1 MKKII
6 FVASTKDSFP
16 FLDELTIELV
26 QRNFEIEVFDMFSM
40 QTVKRSTSHNSIISH
55 PFGNIL
61 SNYTRKKFFGGLLRL
76 LYYKIF
82 LLLRP
87 LNCDHLSIQYALP
100 IYRYFFSHFKNR
112 SKSVSVCIW
121 GSDFYRVSQS
131 TLFQMEKYFLKSDK
145 IILCNSKMASDFTSF
160 FERIPIEKIV
170 QSGFGIAKLD
180 SIDYI
185 KKTKSDIQLKKELN
199 FPDDKIIISVG
210 YNGFE
215 AQQHLKII
223 SELRKLSP
231 SVIDKIFVVVQ
242 FGYGGDLAYK
252 ERIKKELN
260 SVNVSFQ
267 ILDEF
272 LSNED
277 VSKIR
282 ICSDVVLNAQISD
295 AASASI
301 QEHLFA
307 GAVLLAGS
315 WLPYS
320 YFSQNGIKIWTFD
333 WNDFSDKLERI
344 ILYFPEYSISTQDNK
359 RNVSNLSSWSNRI
372 DEWINNFNLLS

>member
-40 QTVKRSTSHNSIISH
+40 QTVKSSPSHNSIISH

-61 SNYTRKKFFGGLLRL
+61 SNYTRKKFLGGLLRL

-87 LNCDHLSIQYALP
+87 LNCDHLSIQFALP
-100 IYRYFFSHFKNR
+100 IYRYFFNHFKKR

-131 TLFQMEKYFLKSDK
+131 KLFQMEKYFLQSDK

-185 KKTKSDIQLKKELN
+185 KKTKSDIHLKKELN

-252 ERIKKELN
+252 ERIKMELN

-344 ILYFPEYSISTQDNK
+344 ILNFPEYSISTQDNK
-359 RNVSNLSSWSNRI
+359 RNVANLSRWSNRI